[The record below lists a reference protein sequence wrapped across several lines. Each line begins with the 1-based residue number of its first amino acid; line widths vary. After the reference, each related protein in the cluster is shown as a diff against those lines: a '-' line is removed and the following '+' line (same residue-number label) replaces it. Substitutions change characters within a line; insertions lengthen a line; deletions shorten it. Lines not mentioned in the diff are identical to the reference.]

1 MKQNKP
7 SEYASKKVTIDLGDA
22 SPKKKSESVVEE
34 TSYEPFQ
41 KTKERV
47 NIRDMQKPQER
58 TSSEEVKVREEV

>member
-1 MKQNKP
+1 MKLNKP
-7 SEYASKKVTIDLGDA
+7 SEYASKKVTIDLGEA
-22 SPKKKSESVVEE
+22 TPKWKTGSAVEE
-34 TSYEPFQ
+34 TSYEPFH